1 MKASELIAELQHA
14 VAEHGDLDILVRSVG
29 DGEDWSDITVWPDPA
44 GPMES
49 DEGIAGT
56 IDINLCG

>member
-1 MKASELIAELQHA
+1 MKASELIAELQRA
-14 VAEHGDLDILVRSVG
+14 VDQHGDLDILVRSVE

-44 GPMES
+44 SPEEQEQGV
-49 DEGIAGT
+49 AGT